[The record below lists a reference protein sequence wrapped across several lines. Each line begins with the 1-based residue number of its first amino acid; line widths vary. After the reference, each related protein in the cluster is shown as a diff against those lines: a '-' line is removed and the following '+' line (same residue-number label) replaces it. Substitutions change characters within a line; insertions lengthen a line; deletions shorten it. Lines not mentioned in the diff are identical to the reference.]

1 MNAQVVVPFRQR
13 ARGSGQRAV
22 DPAHFPVATLA
33 ARKVAEDA
41 AYALADQLNEK
52 AGRTVAAA
60 KVSICACVCLAW
72 PVSECHTA
80 QA

>member
-1 MNAQVVVPFRQR
+1 MHTSAIASFRQR

-22 DPAHFPVATLA
+22 DPAHFPVATLE

-41 AYALADQLNEK
+41 AYARADQLNEK

-60 KVSICACVCLAW
+60 KVSICACIC
-72 PVSECHTA
+72 
-80 QA
+80 